1 MWQVQQANKIIAFTG
16 AGIST
21 AAGIPDF
28 RGPQGVWTLQR
39 KGLPL
44 PKLQTSFVY
53 AKPSLTHQ
61 ALLGLLQSGKLQY
74 ICSQNVDSL
83 HLRSGQW
90 AVFHDA
96 SLVHGNPDS
105 AHLSQLPVPAGRS
118 VPATPPA
125 EKLTWDASATS
136 THTAQH
142 QLQPGCRQGVWR
154 AQLGMPNTHHCQPL
168 LFIPW
173 NCSMTVPV
181 NMLHLTV
188 GVPVSSSLPCC

>member
-96 SLVHGNPDS
+96 SLLHGNPDS
-105 AHLSQLPVPAGRS
+105 ARLHSCQSQQVSLYQPPRHQRS
-118 VPATPPA
+118 
-125 EKLTWDASATS
+125 
-136 THTAQH
+136 
-142 QLQPGCRQGVWR
+142 
-154 AQLGMPNTHHCQPL
+154 
-168 LFIPW
+168 
-173 NCSMTVPV
+173 
-181 NMLHLTV
+181 
-188 GVPVSSSLPCC
+188 